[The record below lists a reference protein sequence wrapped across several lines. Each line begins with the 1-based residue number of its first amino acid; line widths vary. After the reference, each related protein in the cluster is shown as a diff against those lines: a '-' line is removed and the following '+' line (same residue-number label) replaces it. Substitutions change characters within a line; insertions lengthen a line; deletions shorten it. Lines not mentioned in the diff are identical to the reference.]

1 MANATTL
8 ETRATL
14 RYLQVSPF
22 KIRQVLPLIRGRSVE
37 EAERVLEVCERDAA
51 DHVLKVLESAI
62 ANAGHNHS
70 IPPDELF
77 VSVAYCD
84 EGPTR
89 NHGQARAR
97 GRYFRIRKRSSHLT
111 IVVARLADEEIE
123 ARRDS
128 DEAARGDRGRAT
140 RSRAERVRASR
151 AAARRE
157 DDEHDH
163 DLDQDHDHDHDEDD
177 ERGAAVAEA
186 AGVDESTEGAE
197 PPVNADDED
206 RESGTA
212 EAPGDAEKAEESQ

>member
-1 MANATTL
+1 MANAPTL
-8 ETRATL
+8 QTRATL
-14 RYLQVSPF
+14 RYLRVSPF

-70 IPPDELF
+70 IPPDELY
-77 VSVAYCD
+77 VAVAYCD

-89 NHGQARAR
+89 KHGQARAR

-111 IVVARLADEEIE
+111 IAVARLTDEQLEV
-123 ARRDS
+123 RRS
-128 DEAARGDRGRAT
+128 REEAAGTGSGRAT

-157 DDEHDH
+157 AGVEEH
-163 DLDQDHDHDHDEDD
+163 DHDHDHDHGD
-177 ERGAAVAEA
+177 EVEATGVAGDAAAEA
-186 AGVDESTEGAE
+186 EADTAGAGADAEST
-197 PPVNADDED
+197 DD
-206 RESGTA
+206 TN
-212 EAPGDAEKAEESQ
+212 KAEESE

>member
-1 MANATTL
+1 MANTSTI

-89 NHGQARAR
+89 KHGQPRAR

-111 IVVARLADEEIE
+111 IAVARLTDEQLVV
-123 ARRDS
+123 RRDR
-128 DEAARGDRGRAT
+128 DETAAGGRGREG
-140 RSRAERVRASR
+140 RSRADRVRASR
-151 AAARRE
+151 AATR
-157 DDEHDH
+157 HDAEG
-163 DLDQDHDHDHDEDD
+163 HDHDHGDADATDSHD
-177 ERGAAVAEA
+177 EREVDAPVA
-186 AGVDESTEGAE
+186 AGGAEDADTTEATAGQAVDEQQ
-197 PPVNADDED
+197 N
-206 RESGTA
+206 
-212 EAPGDAEKAEESQ
+212 GDAEATGETVKVEESE

>member
-1 MANATTL
+1 MADAPTL

-51 DHVLKVLESAI
+51 DDVLKVLESAI
-62 ANAGHNHS
+62 ANAGHNRS

-111 IVVARLADEEIE
+111 IVVSRLTDDQLE
-123 ARRDS
+123 ARRGR
-128 DEAARGDRGRAT
+128 DETAGGGRGREK
-140 RSRAERVRASR
+140 RSRVERVRASR

-157 DDEHDH
+157 VEGDEHEHGD
-163 DLDQDHDHDHDEDD
+163 DQEPEEAAQVDAGVAENVEVAQADADQA
-177 ERGAAVAEA
+177 GGAVATGE
-186 AGVDESTEGAE
+186 TEK
-197 PPVNADDED
+197 V
-206 RESGTA
+206 
-212 EAPGDAEKAEESQ
+212 EESE

>member
-1 MANATTL
+1 MANASTL

-51 DHVLKVLESAI
+51 GHVLKVLESAI

-89 NHGQARAR
+89 KHGQPRAR

-111 IVVARLADEEIE
+111 IAVARLTDEQLVV
-123 ARRDS
+123 RRDR
-128 DEAARGDRGRAT
+128 DEAAAGGRGREG
-140 RSRAERVRASR
+140 RSRADRVRASR
-151 AAARRE
+151 AAVR
-157 DDEHDH
+157 HDAEG
-163 DLDQDHDHDHDEDD
+163 HDHDHGDD
-177 ERGAAVAEA
+177 DAPDSYDDSEVAAGGAAD
-186 AGVDESTEGAE
+186 VDA
-197 PPVNADDED
+197 
-206 RESGTA
+206 A
-212 EAPGDAEKAEESQ
+212 EAPAGQAVDEQQTGDAEATGETVKVEESE

>member
-1 MANATTL
+1 MADSRIL

-62 ANAGHNHS
+62 ANAGHNSS

-77 VSVAYCD
+77 VSAAYCD

-97 GRYFRIRKRSSHLT
+97 GRYSRVRKRSSHLT
-111 IVVARLADEEIE
+111 IVVGRLTDEQLQ
-123 ARRDS
+123 ARRGR
-128 DEAARGDRGRAT
+128 DEAAGGGRGREG
-140 RSRAERVRASR
+140 RSRVERVRASR

-157 DDEHDH
+157 AEGHDHEHD
-163 DLDQDHDHDHDEDD
+163 DDQEPEDAAQID
-177 ERGAAVAEA
+177 AGAAESIEVAQTPVEPSRDVDA
-186 AGVDESTEGAE
+186 AGETEK
-197 PPVNADDED
+197 V
-206 RESGTA
+206 
-212 EAPGDAEKAEESQ
+212 EESE